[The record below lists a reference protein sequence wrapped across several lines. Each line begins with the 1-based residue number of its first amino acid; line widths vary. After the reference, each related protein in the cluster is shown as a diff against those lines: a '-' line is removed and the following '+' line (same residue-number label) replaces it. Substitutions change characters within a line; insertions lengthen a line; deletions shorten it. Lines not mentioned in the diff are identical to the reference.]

1 MANWEQISGSW
12 KEFKGSVQQRW
23 GELTGDEVDEINGD
37 RERLEGK
44 LQQKYGKAKE
54 DIRRDIDDWLNQ
66 L

>member
-1 MANWEQISGSW
+1 MSNWEQVSGSW

-44 LQQKYGKAKE
+44 LQKKYGMAKDE
-54 DIRRDIDDWLNQ
+54 ARREIDDWIKDI
-66 L
+66 